1 LAVGVREGTMVSKI
15 SVARWKIVLLICGG
29 ATFAA
34 CATGGSGGIQPH
46 PRLRQAYFAKTVPV
60 TGHYLREYN
69 LPPKVSQFDSTSDTE
84 VILVIQLWGMNGATV
99 RGTLTDGRGPAKPFE
114 QTLTD
119 LNPPTSSAWRFTT
132 IRFPTAD
139 LRSAPGE
146 YAVDLFIDGIP
157 SGTYKF
163 ILK

>member
-1 LAVGVREGTMVSKI
+1 MALKI
-15 SVARWKIVLLICGG
+15 SVACWKILLLICIG
-29 ATFAA
+29 ATLAA
-34 CATGGSGGIQPH
+34 CAAGGSGGIQAH

-60 TGHYLREYN
+60 TGLGLRPGN

-84 VILVIQLWGMNGATV
+84 VILVIRLYGMDGATV
-99 RGTLTDGRGPAKPFE
+99 RGTLTDGRGLVKPFE
-114 QTLTD
+114 QTLTSRTFQASD
-119 LNPPTSSAWRFTT
+119 RLDT
-132 IRFPTAD
+132 IRFPIAD

>member
-1 LAVGVREGTMVSKI
+1 MVLKI
-15 SVARWKIVLLICGG
+15 SVARWKIVFLICVG

-34 CATGGSGGIQPH
+34 WATGGSGGIQAH

-60 TGHYLREYN
+60 TGYNLGEYN

-84 VILVIQLWGMNGATV
+84 VILVIQLNGMHGATV
-99 RGTLTDGRGPAKPFE
+99 RGTLTDGRGLAKPFE

-119 LNPPTSSAWRFTT
+119 RNPPTLHAWRMDT

-146 YAVDLFIDGIP
+146 YAVDLFVDGIP